1 MPWVAQQRKCWGVK
15 MSDHPNFKMPDG
27 KFFDENRGEKVEF
40 ISYVDDNGEQKDYG
54 YVVLRKQTFKDKLK
68 IRSSIL
74 NLDINKVAAAG
85 GKVNEEDIEVDQ
97 LLYWN
102 TLLSVKALPN
112 AYKTAE
118 SDPAY
123 IDFQALPNSEKEKYF
138 DSKVPTA
145 VADQLFSLST
155 AINRFD
161 QAVAKK
167 KLQQPSGE

>member
-1 MPWVAQQRKCWGVK
+1 MEE
-15 MSDHPNFKMPDG
+15 HPNFKMPDG
-27 KFFDENRGEKVEF
+27 KFFDESRGEKVEF
-40 ISYVDDNGEQKDYG
+40 ISFNDDDGAQKDFG

-74 NLDINKVAAAG
+74 NLDVNKIASSG
-85 GKVNEEDIEVDQ
+85 GKVSEEDIEVDQ

-102 TLLSVKALPN
+102 TLLSIKALPN
-112 AYKTAE
+112 AYKTVE

-161 QAVAKK
+161 QAVARKK
-167 KLQQPSGE
+167 SQQPSGE